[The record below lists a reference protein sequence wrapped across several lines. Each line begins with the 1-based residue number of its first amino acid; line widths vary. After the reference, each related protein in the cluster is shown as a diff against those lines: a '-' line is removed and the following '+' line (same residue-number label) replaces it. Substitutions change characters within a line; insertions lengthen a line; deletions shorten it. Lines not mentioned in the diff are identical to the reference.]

1 MTVFVAFMS
10 VSAMAV
16 GERLPASAAT
26 YISSSSSASASKPA
40 NNNGVSRVAKSSE
53 PPGSSSS
60 GSSSGP
66 ASAGDIMKTTLPE
79 PEIKAKSAILVEAS
93 TGKILYEK
101 NAHEKLPPASITKIM
116 TELLTLEAIESG
128 KLKWTDNLTCSAHAA
143 SMGGSDIW
151 LEPNEVMSVKDLFK
165 AMAISS
171 ANDASVV
178 FAEKIGGSEQ
188 GFVNMMNQKAK
199 QLGMNDTHFVNANGL
214 DTDGHVTSAYDVML
228 MTREL
233 IKHKEI
239 FDYCTV
245 WMDSL
250 RNGKTQLVNTNK
262 LIRTYNGCNGLKT
275 GSTGKA
281 GYCVSATAERDGMQL
296 IAVIMGSDSS
306 KERFKSAANLLDYG
320 FGGWSLVRPKA
331 VKDTFTVKVQNGCE
345 YSVTAKVDSMPSVL
359 VAKGKEDS
367 VTQKL
372 SIVTDVAAPVE
383 KGQVLGQIT
392 LWADGK
398 NVGSAAIKAV
408 KAVPRM
414 TVGEAFKKLM
424 SYI

>member
-1 MTVFVAFMS
+1 M
-10 VSAMAV
+10 
-16 GERLPASAAT
+16 
-26 YISSSSSASASKPA
+26 
-40 NNNGVSRVAKSSE
+40 
-53 PPGSSSS
+53 
-60 GSSSGP
+60 
-66 ASAGDIMKTTLPE
+66 
-79 PEIKAKSAILVEAS
+79 
-93 TGKILYEK
+93 LYEK
-101 NAHEKLPPASITKIM
+101 NSHEKLPPASITKIM

-128 KLKWTDNLTCSAHAA
+128 KLKWTDNLTCSEHAA

-165 AMAISS
+165 AMAIAS

-199 QLGMNDTHFVNANGL
+199 DLGMNDTHFVNANGL
-214 DTDGHVTSAYDVML
+214 DADGHVTSAYDVML
-228 MTREL
+228 MSREL

-262 LIRTYNGCNGLKT
+262 LIRTYNGINGLKT

-296 IAVIMGSDSS
+296 IAVVMGCDDS

-320 FGGWSLVRPKA
+320 FGGWSLVKLKP
-331 VKDTFTVKVQNGCE
+331 VQDTFTVRVQNGCE
-345 YSVTAKVDSMPSVL
+345 YTVTAKVDTMPAVL

-372 SIVTDVAAPVE
+372 SVVSDVAAPVE

-398 NVGSAAIKAV
+398 NVGTAAIKAE
-408 KAVPRM
+408 KAVPKM